1 MDDRALISEISR
13 ILDTHGLEHGKRDAA
28 FGVLWI
34 VLHPNS
40 TPTSTKNICDDGS
53 ILNGQRW
60 TLFNNE
66 RESEMKVELL
76 YNTDIKST

>member
-28 FGVLWI
+28 LGVLWI

-40 TPTSTKNICDDGS
+40 TPTSKKNICDDGS
-53 ILNGQRW
+53 ILNSQRW
-60 TLFNNE
+60 TLFNNQ
-66 RESEMKVELL
+66 RETEMKVELH
-76 YNTDIKST
+76 YNTDIK